1 MAEGVSRLAAR
12 RLPHRIQSITHASK
26 KTKRRVDSSLDAM
39 TGKPVR
45 IGARPIELARAPL
58 FSTGDCLEAI
68 QHNPKDTQ
76 SYFLLATIEDQEG
89 DWQKAKELYQKA
101 LQLQRDSAQTS
112 NNLAL
117 LMLEHGGNSDVAPS
131 LAQTTHQEPQHQS

>member
-1 MAEGVSRLAAR
+1 VLAIEPAR
-12 RLPHRIQSITHASK
+12 
-26 KTKRRVDSSLDAM
+26 V
-39 TGKPVR
+39 
-45 IGARPIELARAPL
+45 PL
-58 FSTGDCLEAI
+58 FSTCDCLEAI